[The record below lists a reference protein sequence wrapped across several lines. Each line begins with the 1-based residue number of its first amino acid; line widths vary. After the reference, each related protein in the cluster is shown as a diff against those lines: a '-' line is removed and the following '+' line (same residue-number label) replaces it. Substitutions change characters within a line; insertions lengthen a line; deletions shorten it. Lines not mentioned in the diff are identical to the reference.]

1 MYIMLLERSYF
12 LGILDQRS
20 YKGLTVNAT
29 EFFQILFKFSFKEIS
44 KLSRV
49 GKLMHLNL
57 KVHSGCLIVPCIKK

>member
-1 MYIMLLERSYF
+1 MYKAIRKVLF

-20 YKGLTVNAT
+20 YKGLIVNAT
-29 EFFQILFKFSFKEIS
+29 EFFQILYKFSFKEIS

-49 GKLMHLNL
+49 SKLMHLNL